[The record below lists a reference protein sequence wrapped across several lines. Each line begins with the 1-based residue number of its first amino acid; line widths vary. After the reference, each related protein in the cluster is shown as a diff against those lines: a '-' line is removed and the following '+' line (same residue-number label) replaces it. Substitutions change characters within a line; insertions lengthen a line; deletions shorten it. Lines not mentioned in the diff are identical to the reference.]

1 MFKKMWN
8 TLRNYFIHENEIQV
22 GWEVRRLEILDEYD
36 SLIRRLYKA
45 DSLAILLELRTD
57 IREFHQKL
65 INNGLEVK
73 GRPYVMQLTKFWN
86 TKYKRWKEMSARRSR
101 GDFNAET

>member
-8 TLRNYFIHENEIQV
+8 SLRNYFVREEQTQV
-22 GWEVRRLEILDEYD
+22 GWEVRRQEILDEYD
-36 SLIRRLYKA
+36 DLIRRLYKV
-45 DSLAILLELRTD
+45 DTLVNLLELRTD
-57 IREFHQKL
+57 IREFHQRL
-65 INNGLEVK
+65 INTGLELK

-86 TKYKRWKEMSARRSR
+86 IKYKRWKEMSARRSR